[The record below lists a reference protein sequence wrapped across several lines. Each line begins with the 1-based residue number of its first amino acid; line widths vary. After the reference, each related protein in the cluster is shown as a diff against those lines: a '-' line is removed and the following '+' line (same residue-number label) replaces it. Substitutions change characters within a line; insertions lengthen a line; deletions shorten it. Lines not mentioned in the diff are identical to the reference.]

1 MHFKWWHFPSFPTWD
16 WESSI
21 SKDPSSGW
29 VAGCEEGK
37 AVSCCREI
45 ITFLCSDAWLS
56 WSWMLLWND
65 ACLLWA
71 LHSRIRNSWLA
82 VGTSTRW
89 NFYNFQDNM
98 NSFNHCSKKG
108 NSNYPKN
115 PSSWGT
121 WVRKANLILVYLG
134 KQPSVW
140 SPPPPLR
147 FIFSTFCTSF
157 DPLLPPIPS
166 NHSNHSE
173 TLNGYNSETET
184 EIESYGNLYFQ

>member
-1 MHFKWWHFPSFPTWD
+1 MLDQVDLGCCFEMMLACCEH
-16 WESSI
+16 SI
-21 SKDPSSGW
+21 RGSGT
-29 VAGCEEGK
+29 AG
-37 AVSCCREI
+37 
-45 ITFLCSDAWLS
+45 
-56 WSWMLLWND
+56 LLWEQ
-65 ACLLWA
+65 A
-71 LHSRIRNSWLA
+71 REEI
-82 VGTSTRW
+82 STIFRTTW
-89 NFYNFQDNM
+89 IA
-98 NSFNHCSKKG
+98 STTAAKKG
-108 NSNYPKN
+108 TQITQKN

-173 TLNGYNSETET
+173 TSNGYNSETET